1 MWLYRSD
8 CYSFCFLGIEA
19 QPAFSSRY
27 HASLTLSLP
36 HHDGHG
42 PLELKNKKEKKNL
55 PSSKQYFS
63 NMTTNKTITN
73 KVLGSKK
80 HPNMFVDEMSMNYLE
95 QI

>member
-1 MWLYRSD
+1 MWLYRSE

-19 QPAFSSRY
+19 QPAFSSHY

-42 PLELKNKKEKKNL
+42 PLELKKKQKL
-55 PSSKQYFS
+55 PSSKRYFS
-63 NMTTNKTITN
+63 NMKANKTITN
-73 KVLGSKK
+73 KVLGSIK